1 MILDIIT
8 MENYKSGILDLLEIP
23 SGIDKELVKNS
34 IFLECAEYEL
44 IYSNYDFLKNII
56 GVWSKTRLPIW
67 NELYNT
73 TKYEYDPISN
83 YDRKEES
90 TTTITKDLF
99 NTNETTRTSENNGSD
114 NTEISNTNT
123 ITKGISIKET
133 NTQNLTTN
141 ENTGIENTEVK
152 TATNKDTNSGLDNVR
167 HNKYGFNSLDPTLSS
182 VDTTEYGKITDYTRN
197 ENNKTNN
204 TSETTR
210 TDTGTITK
218 DTTFGNGN
226 DTTTDS
232 GSNNRTFNNSVN
244 DTVTS
249 GGSDTGTISTTV
261 TSKINGNIG
270 VTTTQ
275 QMIQSQRD
283 IVKFSIIDLIVKEF
297 KHKFC
302 LIIG

>member
-1 MILDIIT
+1 MILDIVT

-23 SGIDKELVKNS
+23 DGIDKELVKNA

-56 GVWSKTRLPIW
+56 GIWSKTRLPIW

-133 NTQNLTTN
+133 NTQNLSTN
-141 ENTGIENTEVK
+141 ENVEIENTEVK
-152 TATNKDTNSGLDNVR
+152 TATNKDTNSGIDNVR
-167 HNKYGFNSLDPTLSS
+167 HNKYGFNSLEPTLSS

-204 TSETTR
+204 TSGTTR
-210 TDTGTITK
+210 TDNGTITK